1 MLYLVRS
8 RGLCTLQEQCSGQ
21 EKSWLS
27 WISVSFITNT
37 LPQASVNYFL
47 TRFDFNLETS
57 SSQVKTKS
65 DSAYLVSTWFSLKY
79 VSTHLTWSSFLSSW
93 IFLLLHLHP
102 LLLWLLF
109 QFHITS
115 SILFIGTSDIFWV
128 GAWMVSVSLFDGSL
142 GFRSSI
148 PIW

>member
-79 VSTHLTWSSFLSSW
+79 VSTISPDPPFSVHEFFYCCISILTYFGYSFNS
-93 IFLLLHLHP
+93 ILLHLSSSLE
-102 LLLWLLF
+102 LLTFFEWEPE
-109 QFHITS
+109 
-115 SILFIGTSDIFWV
+115 WYPY
-128 GAWMVSVSLFDGSL
+128 WMAS
-142 GFRSSI
+142 
-148 PIW
+148 